1 MTDKTPITQ
10 DLFDVPNTDPVIPD
24 EPAKP
29 KKLSKYEKL
38 QLASRL
44 QNKPTGKK
52 ADIVAVPVTT
62 VVDKIPR
69 ILTDI
74 RPSDMM
80 SNYVPKMTLQQ
91 VKDTGKLKIITETP
105 NIDIDK
111 FMQDGS
117 RVELATP
124 EQRTLA
130 TDFLQ
135 KWKLSSYS
143 AVWTDFCGGI
153 YKLMTTGNQNNFVDF
168 KPVTYKSK
176 DGTQDVLYKWVV
188 KATLPQI
195 KKCCFGGLVDNDGEF
210 KWGYGDLLNH
220 TSYKDLIDIFVKQ
233 KAEPALLAFKAEQK
247 DIAGNV
253 IEPAVYRQY
262 TPLHI
267 AKIENGIFTIEL
279 DPFYFPFKLDDNANN
294 DRIIADARFL
304 PNIAGCYSVCIVG
317 HNILS
322 NENRTSNIPVPKAT
336 TINRYYSAM
345 QGAWNFQNMLG
356 IHLENKNQ
364 RENIRVNKQGI
375 IDLFCGNVWEQN
387 GRLKGDFNAVRES
400 AAMCGE
406 AMYQGLKQTG
416 LLTELANLPNADK
429 IHIPARDKAVQYIPE
444 YDKALIV
451 KADSISKFK

>member
-1 MTDKTPITQ
+1 MTDKNAITQ

-24 EPAKP
+24 EPPKP

-38 QLASRL
+38 QLAAENL
-44 QNKPTGKK
+44 KKKPTGKK
-52 ADIVAVPVTT
+52 AEIVAVPETPI
-62 VVDKIPR
+62 VDKIPR

-80 SNYVPKMTLQQ
+80 ANYVPKITLQQ

-111 FMQDGS
+111 FMQNGS
-117 RVELATP
+117 QTELAD
-124 EQRTLA
+124 EKQRALA

-153 YKLMTTGNQNNFVDF
+153 YKLLTTGNQKNFVDF

-176 DGTQDVLYKWVV
+176 DGKQDILYKWVV

-195 KKCCFGGLVDNDGEF
+195 KKCCFGGLVDDYGEF

-233 KAEPALLAFKAEQK
+233 KAEPALLAYKAEQR
-247 DIAGNV
+247 DFAGNV

-267 AKIENGIFTIEL
+267 ANIDNGIFTIEL
-279 DPFYFPFKLDDNANN
+279 DPFYFPFKIDETNNN
-294 DRIIADARFL
+294 DRLVADTRFL
-304 PNIAGCYSVCIVG
+304 PNIAGCYSVCIIG

-322 NENRTSNIPVPKAT
+322 SNKPTSTTPIPKAT

-356 IHLENKNQ
+356 IHLETKNN

-375 IDLFCGNVWEQN
+375 IDLFSGNVWEQN
-387 GRLKGDFNAVRES
+387 GSIKGIKFASES

-416 LLTELANLPNADK
+416 LLDELAALPNAEN
-429 IHIPARDKAVQYIPE
+429 IHIPARDKPIQYLNE
-444 YDKALIV
+444 YGKALIV
-451 KADSISKFK
+451 KADSITKFK